1 MTEDDPSTVEHPDVV
16 VVDAMGVRTEAV
28 SGRHRQDTGHRVGV
42 PPHDSVRHTFE
53 VSERLGW

>member
-1 MTEDDPSTVEHPDVV
+1 VV